1 MNTTIAPRHIL
12 WITALAGL
20 VAGALDIS
28 FAFIFYGLL
37 GASPAGI
44 LRGIAGGVLGP
55 GANTMGGWSAV
66 VLGAVLHFS
75 ICVCAAFVYLR
86 MSRSLPLLIRQ
97 PVLSG
102 AAFGV
107 AMYIFMHFVVI
118 PLSRFPF
125 HLPSTRSLIG
135 ELFSHIV
142 FFGMVIAVSVARATR
157 GDGSANQARS
167 WTPHVP
173 R

>member
-1 MNTTIAPRHIL
+1 MNTTIAPRHLL
-12 WITALAGL
+12 WITAIAGL

-28 FAFIFYGLL
+28 FAFIFYGLH

-55 GANTMGGWSAV
+55 GANTMGGWSV

-86 MSRSLPLLIRQ
+86 VSRNFPLLIRQ
-97 PVLSG
+97 PWLCG

-142 FFGMVIAVSVARATR
+142 LFGMVIAVSIARAAR
-157 GDGSANQARS
+157 ADGSANQVRTWA
-167 WTPHVP
+167 PHVP
-173 R
+173 H